1 MQRHTLL
8 TLDFPPLQ
16 DGGIARWMDELA
28 RGLAEAE
35 IPTAVLTRGRKPAAL
50 AHDAA
55 YPVPVTR
62 LYGHGWV
69 QRHRLYLRA
78 YGPFL
83 GRTLAGGVLHG
94 ATYSMLAPLLSR
106 ARGLGATTLCYVHG
120 LELVRAAGVERELLA
135 QTLGGADLVV
145 ANSARVARLAAER
158 GARPEALLVLAPAID
173 PARIA
178 PVGPDL
184 RARWEVGDRPLI
196 LSLGRLVARKGQD
209 TVLRALPE
217 LLRKLPNL
225 IYVIA
230 GKGSDQARLEALAG
244 ELGVTPN
251 VRFVGFVPEGDLA
264 AAYRSADVYAMIAR
278 EGDDDLEG
286 FGMTYL
292 EANSAARPVVGGR
305 SGGTEDAIVDGTTG
319 LLVDPIDPRET
330 TAALLALLGDPERR
344 RAIGAAGRR
353 RVESEMSRR
362 SMVKAL
368 LSRLEQR
375 AVAPRRPSGSPPR
388 A

>member
-1 MQRHTLL
+1 MRRHTLL

-28 RGLAEAE
+28 RGLAEAAV
-35 IPTAVLTRGRKPAAL
+35 PTSVLTRGRKPAAL
-50 AHDAA
+50 AYDAA
-55 YPVPVTR
+55 YPVPIVR

-83 GRTLAGGVLHG
+83 GRALAGGVLHG
-94 ATYSMLAPLLSR
+94 ATYSMLTPLLAR
-106 ARGLGATTLCYVHG
+106 ARRLGATTLCYVHG
-120 LELVRAAGVERELLA
+120 LELVRAAGEERQVLA
-135 QTLGGADLVV
+135 ATLSGADLVI
-145 ANSARVARLAAER
+145 ANSARVARLAEER
-158 GARPEALLVLAPAID
+158 GARPESVLILAPAID
-173 PARIA
+173 PARIS

-217 LLRKLPNL
+217 LLRQVPNL
-225 IYVIA
+225 VYVIA
-230 GKGSDQARLEALAG
+230 GKGSDQPRLEALAG
-244 ELGVTPN
+244 ELGVAPH
-251 VRFVGFVPEGDLA
+251 VRFVGFVPEADLA

-278 EGDDDLEG
+278 EADDDLEG

-305 SGGTEDAIVDGTTG
+305 SGGTEDAIVDGATG
-319 LLVDPIDPRET
+319 ILVDPVDPQ
-330 TAALLALLGDPERR
+330 AAGQALLSLLADPARG

-353 RVESEMSRR
+353 RVESEMSRHA
-362 SMVKAL
+362 MVKAL

-375 AVAPRRPSGSPPR
+375 QPQIADSPPR
-388 A
+388 AR